1 MIIVIGNLKQTNGK
15 RSDSPFFILST
26 KIILMCPTQEEEATL
41 PASFLL
47 NRPLE
52 NYSNQDIG
60 LVRGILY
67 FEISNN
73 GHLQQ
78 VSGLV
83 IW

>member
-1 MIIVIGNLKQTNGK
+1 MEREVIALLFHFNH
-15 RSDSPFFILST
+15 RDDSPVPYARGGSHT
-26 KIILMCPTQEEEATL
+26 C
-41 PASFLL
+41 FLL

-52 NYSNQDIG
+52 NYNNQDIG

-73 GHLQQ
+73 GYLQQ
-78 VSGLV
+78 VSGLI